1 MPRELIP
8 IMLFMVLGFVGF
20 TFSPIGT
27 AIAKRLA
34 RGGGADSDEVNELR
48 ADVAD
53 LRAELDEV
61 RAKVAHVDELQDR
74 MDFAERMLAQAKAKG
89 LIPGAEPR

>member
-20 TFSPIGT
+20 TFSPIGR
-27 AIAKRLA
+27 AIAKRL
-34 RGGGADSDEVNELR
+34 GGSAVDADDVSDLR
-48 ADVAD
+48 ADIAD
-53 LRAELDEV
+53 LRAELDDM
-61 RAKVAHVDELQDR
+61 RSRVAHVDELQDR

-89 LIPGAEPR
+89 LMPGAEAR